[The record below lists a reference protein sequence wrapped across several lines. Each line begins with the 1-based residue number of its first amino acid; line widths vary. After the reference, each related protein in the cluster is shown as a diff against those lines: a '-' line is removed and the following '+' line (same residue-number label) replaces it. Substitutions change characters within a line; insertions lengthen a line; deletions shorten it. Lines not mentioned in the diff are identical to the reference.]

1 MPAAGSVY
9 GLESSDS
16 ESEPDDYY
24 SKPKSRGDDIY
35 AKFQKL
41 AGEKAPPTDDP
52 DAQAKEFK
60 TAAAEFFKSNMQTLD
75 GQSRDLPAEIL
86 HKMAKEVLSK
96 KSDPK
101 MRAWYREFLSQILK
115 KYPGALNH
123 TSKDKNGPKLTPLQ
137 TAFKNTNGSF
147 LMQVFTVRKSGGL
160 KELESYFEFQPESG
174 TKENCFHFA
183 ATLHVKYL
191 EKMVKVYKNSTKAFA
206 AQDADGNTPLHL
218 ATIAACTADQPEQ
231 QQNDFERVKIF
242 VQKFPRALLTKNNS
256 REHNAQHTPY
266 QARIAELRQQA
277 KTTGQIP
284 KADKVTSP
292 MAVVVDENALYAKDE
307 VAAYIRDYCITEFD
321 NRDDVITALYQIG
334 EERHIE
340 FDLISLPHK
349 TISTSYL
356 KSLSGHLKFENV
368 LRYVAL
374 PQLSVKDDIDLF
386 KIAKTEETK
395 RLIAL
400 EKRQGAMGLKDAKN
414 VFDWLYLNNVR
425 RILRVIVV
433 DNGENSH
440 TDEVI
445 INSLQRF
452 KIETWDWRRMDLS
465 ADVIHQAAGSSVKRI
480 SLYFSGNL
488 AVLNGWASADGFA
501 NKDRFPR
508 LEALKV
514 YYQRGLESQTR
525 LAKSLDQFRTRV
537 KKAFRGELE
546 VSTQIQE
553 LAERIMNDLGDPPD
567 DASVDHH
574 NAKNGDVQ
582 RKEKPLLC
590 NDPVDQ
596 ATLER
601 YLGYLV
607 MQRWHEQNGQMQQI
621 YPGENSSK
629 REIIVELI
637 SEKKTN
643 PDSAAQLIIREE
655 RSHAW
660 IETMKNFAENF
671 IMRLPEPIGDMYG
684 PPVKIAVLD
693 NGIDA
698 ALPIFHGKIAAGTS
712 FAPYPYSRDLINA
725 YFAPSDDHGTIM
737 ASLICT
743 ICPRVQLYVA
753 RLDEGS
759 SVDGRRQITAKS
771 AAAAVEWATN
781 NNVDIISMSW
791 TIEIFGEG
799 AAGKPKMHQVSEEHD
814 DMDDIGDLPERV
826 QNESPDIKLL
836 TKAIK
841 VARDKNI
848 LLFASASDQ
857 GSASSRHCY
866 PARAGGCITIGAATE
881 TGEMCAWVHPSQA
894 KFCCPGVNV
903 PFKKANET
911 TPKPQSGSSVA
922 TALAAGLAGLLL
934 FCDRALYKE
943 KSILKSK
950 KNMGTAF
957 ENLATGTDKQFP
969 RVDDFFKKDLNTLDS
984 WLVQDENGGLSD
996 RGRVGLKTMM
1006 NKIIIAIGR
1015 ILDNAPTAIM
1025 RFLCDVIA
1033 ALSLSASLLPAPA
1046 IANPVAGQRQIPLVT
1061 ADSKVHRTISADLY
1075 ADFEELSRIVDITYC
1090 IGTPSPGI
1098 SEPFICPSHCAAFPS
1113 FQLIQTWNTGPLMSD
1128 SCGYIALSHPPAEK
1142 RIIVAFRG
1150 TYSIT
1155 NALVDL
1161 STGRQ
1166 EYVPY
1171 PPSNRTIPGGRPKD
1185 PDDPPKCEGCWA
1197 HAGFLESWKVA
1208 AEVVVP
1214 IVAKLVDRFGG
1225 HGYRLELV
1233 GHSLGGAVAAL
1244 AGLEFRER
1252 GWDCRVTT
1260 FGEPK
1265 VGNANLSHYLNLF
1278 FPPPTYRRIT
1288 HKSDPVP
1295 LLPFA
1300 KWGFVQHRTEYF
1312 IEKVDLPQAPEDVR
1326 ICVGDEDEHCAAGG
1340 SANMVQ
1346 ILFSHRDYFNR
1357 LGLCLP
1363 TGWRRVLD
1371 GFWPPWPKDH
1381 GPVMVDQVI
1390 VDGEH

>member
-16 ESEPDDYY
+16 ESEPEDY
-24 SKPKSRGDDIY
+24 SSLKPKSRGDDIY
-35 AKFQKL
+35 AKFQRL
-41 AGEKAPPTDDP
+41 VNEKAPPTDDP

-60 TAAAEFFKSNMQTLD
+60 QAAVDFFKQNLQTLD
-75 GQSRDLPAEIL
+75 TSSRDYLPAEIL

-96 KSDPK
+96 KSDAK
-101 MRAWYREFLSQILK
+101 LRTCYREFLAQILK
-115 KYPGALNH
+115 KYPSALNH
-123 TSKDKNGPKLTPLQ
+123 ISKDKNGPKLTPLQ

-160 KELESYFEFQPESG
+160 KELESYFETPSPQEG
-174 TKENCFHFA
+174 NCFHFA

-191 EKMVKVYKNSTKAFA
+191 EKMIKVYKNSTKAFA
-206 AQDADGNTPLHL
+206 AQDVDGNTPLHL
-218 ATIAACTADQPEQ
+218 ATIAACTTDQPEQ
-231 QQNDFERVKIF
+231 QQNDFERVKILI
-242 VQKFPRALLTKNNS
+242 QKFPRALLTKNCS
-256 REHNAQHTPY
+256 REHNGAQHTPY

-277 KTTGQIP
+277 KATGQMP
-284 KADKVTSP
+284 KVDKSTSA
-292 MAVVVDENALYAKDE
+292 MAVVDDNALYAKDE

-321 NRDDVITALYQIG
+321 NRDNVITALYQIG

-386 KIAKTEETK
+386 KIAKTEETR
-395 RLIAL
+395 RLLAI

-452 KIETWDWRRMDLS
+452 KVETWDWRRMDLS

-488 AVLNGWASADGFA
+488 TVLNAWGSPDGFA

-514 YYQRGLESQTR
+514 YYQRGLESQAR
-525 LAKSLDQFRTRV
+525 LAKSLDQFKTRI

-546 VSTQIQE
+546 VSSQMQE
-553 LAERIMNDLGDPPD
+553 LAEKILSEINVVPADDVSVGDNQD
-567 DASVDHH
+567 
-574 NAKNGDVQ
+574 AKNGVAQ
-582 RKEKPLLC
+582 RPVKEKPLLS
-590 NDPVDQ
+590 NDPIDQ

-601 YLGYLV
+601 YIGYL
-607 MQRWHEQNGQMQQI
+607 MLQRWHEQHGQMQQI
-621 YPGENSSK
+621 YNGENASK
-629 REIIVELI
+629 REISVELI

-655 RSHAW
+655 RNHAW

-671 IMRLPEPIGDMYG
+671 IMRLPDPVGDMYG

-743 ICPRVQLYVA
+743 VCPRVQLYVA

-799 AAGKPKMHQVSEEHD
+799 AAGKQKMHQVSEEHD
-814 DMDDIGDLPERV
+814 DMDGSETFAERV

-841 VARDKNI
+841 AARDKNI

-881 TGEMCAWVHPSQA
+881 TGEMCAWVHPTQA

-903 PFKKANET
+903 PFKKANEN

-934 FCDRALYKE
+934 FCDRLLYKE

-996 RGRVGLKTMM
+996 RGRLGLKTMM
-1006 NKIIIAIGR
+1006 NKII
-1015 ILDNAPTAIM
+1015 DP
-1025 RFLCDVIA
+1025 
-1033 ALSLSASLLPAPA
+1033 
-1046 IANPVAGQRQIPLVT
+1046 
-1061 ADSKVHRTISADLY
+1061 K
-1075 ADFEELSRIVDITYC
+1075 
-1090 IGTPSPGI
+1090 
-1098 SEPFICPSHCAAFPS
+1098 
-1113 FQLIQTWNTGPLMSD
+1113 
-1128 SCGYIALSHPPAEK
+1128 
-1142 RIIVAFRG
+1142 FR
-1150 TYSIT
+1150 
-1155 NALVDL
+1155 
-1161 STGRQ
+1161 
-1166 EYVPY
+1166 P
-1171 PPSNRTIPGGRPKD
+1171 
-1185 PDDPPKCEGCWA
+1185 
-1197 HAGFLESWKVA
+1197 
-1208 AEVVVP
+1208 
-1214 IVAKLVDRFGG
+1214 
-1225 HGYRLELV
+1225 
-1233 GHSLGGAVAAL
+1233 
-1244 AGLEFRER
+1244 
-1252 GWDCRVTT
+1252 
-1260 FGEPK
+1260 
-1265 VGNANLSHYLNLF
+1265 
-1278 FPPPTYRRIT
+1278 
-1288 HKSDPVP
+1288 
-1295 LLPFA
+1295 
-1300 KWGFVQHRTEYF
+1300 
-1312 IEKVDLPQAPEDVR
+1312 
-1326 ICVGDEDEHCAAGG
+1326 
-1340 SANMVQ
+1340 
-1346 ILFSHRDYFNR
+1346 
-1357 LGLCLP
+1357 
-1363 TGWRRVLD
+1363 
-1371 GFWPPWPKDH
+1371 
-1381 GPVMVDQVI
+1381 
-1390 VDGEH
+1390 

>member
-9 GLESSDS
+9 GLDTDDS
-16 ESEPDDYY
+16 ESEPEDY
-24 SKPKSRGDDIY
+24 SSLKPKSRGDDIY

-52 DAQAKEFK
+52 EAQAKEFK
-60 TAAAEFFKSNMQTLD
+60 QAAADFFKANLQSLDSSN
-75 GQSRDLPAEIL
+75 REHIPAEIL

-96 KSDPK
+96 KSDTK
-101 MRAWYREFLSQILK
+101 LRTCYREFLAQILK
-115 KYPGALNH
+115 KYPNALNH
-123 TSKDKNGPKLTPLQ
+123 ISKDKNGPKLTPLQ
-137 TAFKNTNGSF
+137 TAFKNANGSF
-147 LMQVFTVRKSGGL
+147 LMQVFTVRKAGGL
-160 KELESYFEFQPESG
+160 KELESYFETPSQEG
-174 TKENCFHFA
+174 NCFHFA

-191 EKMVKVYKNSTKAFA
+191 EKMIKVYKNSTKAFA
-206 AQDADGNTPLHL
+206 AQDVDENTPLHL

-242 VQKFPRALLTKNNS
+242 IQKFPRALLAKNSS
-256 REHNAQHTPY
+256 REHSGAQHTPY

-277 KTTGQIP
+277 KATGQVP
-284 KADKVTSP
+284 KIDKLAPSMALADDV
-292 MAVVVDENALYAKDE
+292 AFYAKDE

-321 NRDDVITALYQIG
+321 NRDNVITALYQIG
-334 EERHIE
+334 E
-340 FDLISLPHK
+340 
-349 TISTSYL
+349 
-356 KSLSGHLKFENV
+356 
-368 LRYVAL
+368 
-374 PQLSVKDDIDLF
+374 
-386 KIAKTEETK
+386 AKTED
-395 RLIAL
+395 RRALAL
-400 EKRQGAMGLKDAKN
+400 EKRQGALGLKDAKN

-440 TDEVI
+440 TDEII

-452 KIETWDWRRMDLS
+452 KVETWDWRRMDLS
-465 ADVIHQAAGSSVKRI
+465 ADVIAQAAGSSVKRI

-488 AVLNGWASADGFA
+488 AVLSAWGSSSGFA

-514 YYQRGLESQTR
+514 YYQRGLESLPRLNKGLENFKTR
-525 LAKSLDQFRTRV
+525 I

-546 VSTQIQE
+546 VDPQIHE
-553 LAERIMNDLGDPPD
+553 LAEKIMADLEAD
-567 DASVDHH
+567 DAPMDKHQG
-574 NAKNGDVQ
+574 AKHSAT
-582 RKEKPLLC
+582 RRSEEKEPPLSK
-590 NDPVDQ
+590 DPVDQ
-596 ATLER
+596 AALER
-601 YLGYLV
+601 YLGYLAL
-607 MQRWHEQNGQMQQI
+607 QKWRTEKGENKEL
-621 YPGENSSK
+621 YPGEYASK
-629 REIIVELI
+629 REISVELI

-671 IMRLPEPIGDMYG
+671 IMRLPDPIGDMYG

-743 ICPRVQLYVA
+743 VCPRVQLYVA

-799 AAGKPKMHQVSEEHD
+799 AAGKQKMHQVSEEHD
-814 DMDDIGDLPERV
+814 DDVEALHERV

-841 VARDKNI
+841 VAKDKNI

-984 WLVQDENGGLSD
+984 WLIQDEAGGLSD
-996 RGRVGLKTMM
+996 RGRVGLKQMM
-1006 NKIIIAIGR
+1006 NKII
-1015 ILDNAPTAIM
+1015 DP
-1025 RFLCDVIA
+1025 
-1033 ALSLSASLLPAPA
+1033 
-1046 IANPVAGQRQIPLVT
+1046 
-1061 ADSKVHRTISADLY
+1061 K
-1075 ADFEELSRIVDITYC
+1075 
-1090 IGTPSPGI
+1090 
-1098 SEPFICPSHCAAFPS
+1098 
-1113 FQLIQTWNTGPLMSD
+1113 
-1128 SCGYIALSHPPAEK
+1128 
-1142 RIIVAFRG
+1142 FR
-1150 TYSIT
+1150 
-1155 NALVDL
+1155 
-1161 STGRQ
+1161 
-1166 EYVPY
+1166 P
-1171 PPSNRTIPGGRPKD
+1171 
-1185 PDDPPKCEGCWA
+1185 
-1197 HAGFLESWKVA
+1197 
-1208 AEVVVP
+1208 
-1214 IVAKLVDRFGG
+1214 
-1225 HGYRLELV
+1225 
-1233 GHSLGGAVAAL
+1233 
-1244 AGLEFRER
+1244 
-1252 GWDCRVTT
+1252 
-1260 FGEPK
+1260 
-1265 VGNANLSHYLNLF
+1265 
-1278 FPPPTYRRIT
+1278 
-1288 HKSDPVP
+1288 
-1295 LLPFA
+1295 
-1300 KWGFVQHRTEYF
+1300 
-1312 IEKVDLPQAPEDVR
+1312 
-1326 ICVGDEDEHCAAGG
+1326 
-1340 SANMVQ
+1340 
-1346 ILFSHRDYFNR
+1346 
-1357 LGLCLP
+1357 
-1363 TGWRRVLD
+1363 
-1371 GFWPPWPKDH
+1371 
-1381 GPVMVDQVI
+1381 
-1390 VDGEH
+1390 